1 MNKYRVLP
9 WGPSAPL
16 ATLFYSRKIR
26 KRLLSQMRPVTTH
39 VVAIHWRYIYDM
51 ATFFWGVVLP
61 HLWPKWSS
69 LYAQVH
75 IRSQSNDCPLLGRS
89 YQQRRK
95 RHYPNQ
101 CIHKTTDAHLYLH
114 YTSFHAKHQKKS
126 IPYSQA
132 IRMKRICS
140 TPDLFQEACKN
151 LKINPRKWGYPTA
164 LIDSAIGKAA
174 SKDRI
179 DLLHSTNT
187 PTTDPHPAIPF
198 IVTYNPRTPP
208 IKRILENNRKILTY
222 SQDLQSIASRQFLLV
237 QRRCLNLKQL
247 LVHTNLNPAPASKG
261 SSPCNK
267 PCIICPFMKNSTDVT
282 SHVTNKHYR
291 LKGYYNW
298 QTKSA
303 VYLISCSKCGLQ
315 YVGQTGNTIN
325 ERICGHLTDI
335 RAGNDFK
342 PVSRHFTSNNH
353 TVNDVNVT
361 AIITTSQ
368 TTNIRLRTEEV
379 WIALLQTR

>member
-1 MNKYRVLP
+1 MNLRN
-9 WGPSAPL
+9 
-16 ATLFYSRKIR
+16 R
-26 KRLLSQMRPVTTH
+26 
-39 VVAIHWRYIYDM
+39 
-51 ATFFWGVVLP
+51 
-61 HLWPKWSS
+61 
-69 LYAQVH
+69 
-75 IRSQSNDCPLLGRS
+75 
-89 YQQRRK
+89 
-95 RHYPNQ
+95 
-101 CIHKTTDAHLYLH
+101 
-114 YTSFHAKHQKKS
+114 
-126 IPYSQA
+126 
-132 IRMKRICS
+132 
-140 TPDLFQEACKN
+140 
-151 LKINPRKWGYPTA
+151 GYPTA
-164 LIDSAIGKAA
+164 LIESAIRKAA

-187 PTTDPHPAIPF
+187 PTTEPNPAIPF

-247 LVHTNLNPAPASKG
+247 LVHTDLNPAPASKG

-267 PCIICPFMKNSTDVT
+267 PCIICPFMKKSTYVT

-291 LKGYYNW
+291 LKGYYNC

-325 ERICGHLTDI
+325 ERIRGHLTDI
-335 RAGNDFK
+335 RAGNNFK

-361 AIITTSQ
+361 VITTTSQ

-379 WIALLQTR
+379 WIAILQTREPGSLNLIQ